1 MNQCQVEAR
10 VRTQEGVPHLKR
22 EVISG
27 TDQII
32 WRKNPVFITGTR
44 IVRGF
49 LVCLRVGTNS
59 WPNSR
64 AALANRFFC
73 DDRFYAVGHSW
84 LLSSWHKPSETEELN
99 FNFCLHWINWN
110 LSLHD
115 HMWLASPIA
124 HSRGWP
130 MRVSRCLGGSYVVVG
145 PNPPPWNALGD
156 GENGHEAG
164 ESKPNVGG
172 SKTCLCYSGAAYFLS
187 TPIPWILAY
196 IWWGPLENPMCLI
209 WPQEIHSKECVY
221 SLTWVLKGEQ
231 CILGF

>member
-73 DDRFYAVGHSW
+73 DDRFYAVGHS
-84 LLSSWHKPSETEELN
+84 
-99 FNFCLHWINWN
+99 
-110 LSLHD
+110 
-115 HMWLASPIA
+115 
-124 HSRGWP
+124 
-130 MRVSRCLGGSYVVVG
+130 
-145 PNPPPWNALGD
+145 
-156 GENGHEAG
+156 
-164 ESKPNVGG
+164 
-172 SKTCLCYSGAAYFLS
+172 
-187 TPIPWILAY
+187 
-196 IWWGPLENPMCLI
+196 
-209 WPQEIHSKECVY
+209 
-221 SLTWVLKGEQ
+221 
-231 CILGF
+231 